1 MLADNT
7 ASILTAQFL
16 DDALLIIVSVVFVLV
31 TVGAVFTAIPVIAGA
46 ESIRI
51 GLFED
56 VLPAE
61 DVILVPC
68 VPGALV
74 RRGKTGEVRLGDYSL
89 HEINMPEIF
98 PVTFV

>member
-1 MLADNT
+1 MLADNA
-7 ASILTAQFL
+7 ASVLTAKFL
-16 DDALLIIVSVVFVLV
+16 DDALLIIVSIVLILV

-46 ESIRI
+46 EGIWIS
-51 GLFED
+51 LFED

-68 VPGALV
+68 VPDALV
-74 RRGKTGEVRLGDYSL
+74 RRGKTGEVRLCDYFL
-89 HEINMPEIF
+89 HEINVPEIF